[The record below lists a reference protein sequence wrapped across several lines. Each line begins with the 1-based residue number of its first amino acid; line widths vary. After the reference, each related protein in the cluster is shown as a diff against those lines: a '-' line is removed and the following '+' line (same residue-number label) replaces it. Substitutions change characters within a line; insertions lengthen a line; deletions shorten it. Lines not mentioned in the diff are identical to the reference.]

1 MPQAGARLQALS
13 VAGGRGLAPVPATG
27 DLERPD
33 ARCDAG
39 TPSDNG
45 WLPSPE
51 LAGAPDGESGA
62 PEGDLRRPA
71 KIVPIRL
78 AAAALA
84 AVLILVVAVTPL
96 EAIIRPGHFELS
108 VPASSIAG
116 PRVDASLD
124 DQTGFVSALALADA
138 NPGLTASSRV
148 LIVPWEGDSC
158 GSVVSMQFSTSDDRY
173 RLAQQTA
180 RQPCSMGIGLSLRFA
195 LLLRAPIDPTQ
206 VEVTTAQ

>member
-1 MPQAGARLQALS
+1 MPQAGARLPALS

-27 DLERPD
+27 DLERSA
-33 ARCDAG
+33 ARADPKTVLDRASCAD
-39 TPSDNG
+39 PSV
-45 WLPSPE
+45 E
-51 LAGAPDGESGA
+51 GA

-108 VPASSIAG
+108 VPALSIAG
-116 PRVDASLD
+116 PRVDVSLD
-124 DQTGFVSALALADA
+124 DQTGLIGGLALADA
-138 NPGLTASSRV
+138 NPNLTASSRV

-158 GSVVSMQFSTSDDRY
+158 GAVVSMQFSTSGDRY
-173 RLAQQTA
+173 RLVQQTA
-180 RQPCSMGIGLSLRFA
+180 SQRCVVGTGFGLRLA
-195 LLLRAPIDPTQ
+195 LLLRAPIDPTHVD
-206 VEVTTAQ
+206 VETAQ

>member
-1 MPQAGARLQALS
+1 MAR
-13 VAGGRGLAPVPATG
+13 
-27 DLERPD
+27 
-33 ARCDAG
+33 
-39 TPSDNG
+39 
-45 WLPSPE
+45 
-51 LAGAPDGESGA
+51 APDVELG
-62 PEGDLRRPA
+62 RPA
-71 KIVPIRL
+71 KIVPLRL

-84 AVLILVVAVTPL
+84 AVLILIVAITPF
-96 EAIIRPGHFELS
+96 EAIVRPGHFELS

-158 GSVVSMQFSTSDDRY
+158 GSVVSMQFSTSGDRY

>member
-96 EAIIRPGHFELS
+96 EAIIRPGHFELA
-108 VPASSIAG
+108 VPALSIAG
-116 PRVDASLD
+116 PRVDVSLD
-124 DQTGFVSALALADA
+124 DQTGLIGGLALADA
-138 NPGLTASSRV
+138 NPNLTASSRV

-158 GSVVSMQFSTSDDRY
+158 GAVVSMQFSTSGDRY
-173 RLAQQTA
+173 RLVQQTA
-180 RQPCSMGIGLSLRFA
+180 SQRCVVGTGFGLRLA
-195 LLLRAPIDPTQ
+195 LLLRAPIDPTH
-206 VEVTTAQ
+206 VDVVTAP